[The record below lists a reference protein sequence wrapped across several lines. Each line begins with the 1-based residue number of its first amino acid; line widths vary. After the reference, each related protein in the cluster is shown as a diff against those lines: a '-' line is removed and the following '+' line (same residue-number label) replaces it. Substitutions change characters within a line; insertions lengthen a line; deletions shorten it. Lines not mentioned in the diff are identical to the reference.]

1 MKKILLVDDAKSAR
15 AALRK
20 PLEDC
25 GFLVLEAASGEDGL
39 NVLKSLDDAVS
50 LIITDHNM
58 PGMTGLEMVLQL
70 RSDPQNVNHAVPVFF
85 LTSDSSILGKE
96 QCEALNVKAMILKP
110 VKALT
115 LVESVKKLLGL
126 KKLF

>member
-1 MKKILLVDDAKSAR
+1 MKKILLVDDSKSAR

-39 NVLKSLDDAVS
+39 NVLKSLDDALS

-70 RSDPQNVNHAVPVFF
+70 RSDPKNVNHGVPVFF
-85 LTSDSSILGKE
+85 LTSDSSILSKE
-96 QCEALNVKAMILKP
+96 QCLALNVKAMILKP
-110 VKALT
+110 VKPSA
-115 LVESVKKLLGL
+115 LVEAVKKLLGL
-126 KKLF
+126 K

>member
-1 MKKILLVDDAKSAR
+1 MKKILLADDSKSAR

-39 NVLKSLDDAVS
+39 NVLKSLDDALS

-70 RSDPQNVNHAVPVFF
+70 RSDPKNVNHGVPVFF
-85 LTSDSSILGKE
+85 LTSDASILSKE
-96 QCEALNVKAMILKP
+96 QCLALNVKAMILKP
-110 VKALT
+110 VKPSAM
-115 LVESVKKLLGL
+115 VEAVKKLLGL
-126 KKLF
+126 K